1 MLNWLFGD
9 RPIQEVIMR
18 DPNATETL
26 IWQHPSTEFNTHSR
40 VNLGL
45 NEIAVFYDM
54 FNGNIEIIDQSKDL
68 TTGNIPIL
76 SRIPTAI
83 TGGVSKYQCRVYFI
97 RTSPSKQLPW
107 GTPNLLGPF
116 PDGIHK
122 GMVYSFRMNGI
133 YSFQVGDVNKLLQL
147 VDSDRA
153 IDFNTFEE
161 ERVFGS
167 LVSKMNKLIN
177 QVALT
182 IGLDFMLTREFFL
195 NCSEALAADLQNSVL
210 DDMGIKLKQ
219 FEINEVLLP
228 DDPNDPYVRALA
240 SMTEE
245 ATMVAGLGI
254 QGIQNYMTTHSISIA
269 TIAAN
274 NNGGAGAATG
284 IGIGAGV
291 GMGVG
296 GQLGNMMQ
304 DVFGRFTTPPVN
316 PTPNP
321 IPGPTDPIGVGMGIL
336 NPNPTPNPTN
346 PFTPAIEERISKL
359 KGLLDKKIISQ
370 EQFDSRVNE
379 ILKSEGL

>member
-1 MLNWLFGD
+1 MLNWLLGNQ
-9 RPIQEVIMR
+9 PIQEVIMR
-18 DPNATETL
+18 DRSATETM

-45 NEIAVFYDM
+45 NEVAVFYDM
-54 FNGNIEIIDQSKDL
+54 HDGKVEIIDKSTDL
-68 TTGNIPIL
+68 VTGNIPVL
-76 SRIPTAI
+76 SRIPKAI

-97 RTSPSKQLPW
+97 RTSPSRQLPW

-133 YSFQVGDVNKLLQL
+133 YSFQISDVNKLLQL
-147 VDSDRA
+147 VDADKA

-167 LVSKMNKLIN
+167 LVSKINKLVN
-177 QVALT
+177 QVALA
-182 IGLDFMLTREFFL
+182 IGLDFMLTKEFFL
-195 NCSEALAADLQNSVL
+195 NCSEALAADLQKSVL

-228 DDPNDPYVRALA
+228 DDPNDPYVKALA

-254 QGIQNYMTTHSISIA
+254 QGIQNYMTTHSIRIA
-269 TIAAN
+269 ETAAG
-274 NNGGAGAATG
+274 NNGGAGAAAG

-304 DVFGRFTTPPVN
+304 DVFGRFASPQPTTGSPF
-316 PTPNP
+316 PTPGP
-321 IPGPTDPIGVGMGIL
+321 IDPAPEPPYTQSV
-336 NPNPTPNPTN
+336 
-346 PFTPAIEERISKL
+346 EERIAKL
-359 KGLLDKKIISQ
+359 KALHQAGILSK
-370 EQFDSRVNE
+370 EQFDARVSD
-379 ILKSEGL
+379 ILKSAGL